1 MNTIELL
8 LLPEEQCGTL
18 KRTREYALG
27 NIVKIVQKTD
37 WYATILEFQSDKV
50 HCFHISCD
58 YRDCGLCCVYS
69 VLCRAWQGRGLPVT
83 RARLRAIEDCVP
95 QRSLWTIELVLLL
108 FENGIKD
115 LCFTTSCVGVNSEYK
130 SCLDFYAS
138 GTDEETI
145 EKAFDVARS
154 KGVSIQKMAI
164 EDGKLESILLLGE
177 HLVIILLD
185 KVVLDVAPEEVTLG
199 SYIGHY
205 VLLYG
210 YDAHREVFYA
220 KDPATSDE
228 YDEIPRDV
236 LHAARKRFGTDD
248 DVIFMRIE
256 S

>member
-1 MNTIELL
+1 MQANDSKMRRILL
-8 LLPEEQCGTL
+8 F
-18 KRTREYALG
+18 
-27 NIVKIVQKTD
+27 IVCV
-37 WYATILEFQSDKV
+37 
-50 HCFHISCD
+50 

-69 VLCRAWQGRGLPVT
+69 VLCRAWQGRGHLVT
-83 RARLRAIEDCVP
+83 RARLRSIEASVP

-154 KGVSIQKMAI
+154 KGVSIQRMVV

-185 KVVLDVAPEEVTLG
+185 KVVLDMDPQQEVPLG
-199 SYIGHY
+199 SYVGHY

-210 YDAHREVFYA
+210 YNSDRGVFYA
-220 KDPATSDE
+220 KDPATADE
-228 YDEIPRDV
+228 YDEIPRNV

-248 DVIFMRIE
+248 DVIFVPVD